1 MKNILCF
8 AALGMVL
15 TGCATREGGKV
26 YTSSDGT
33 PVYDFRS
40 QPQTSVAGEGTL
52 MPGMYDVRQM
62 PTGQM
67 TGQER
72 SSDIAGPRPIL
83 PPRADATETDHSA
96 APVIGAG
103 SLGQSG
109 IRPDQNTVTGGALVD
124 HPAGVGS
131 APGVV
136 SGSGS
141 NVETNNPTVPNKLER

>member
-1 MKNILCF
+1 MKKIFVLAASGVLF
-8 AALGMVL
+8 A
-15 TGCATREGGKV
+15 GCATREGGRV
-26 YTSSDGT
+26 HSSSDGT
-33 PVYDFRS
+33 PVYDFRA
-40 QPQTSVAGEGTL
+40 QPQTVVAGEGTL

-62 PTGQM
+62 PTGQF

-96 APVIGAG
+96 APVLGAG

-109 IRPDQNTVTGGALVD
+109 IHPDENAVTGGSLVD
-124 HPAGVGS
+124 HPSGVGS
-131 APGVV
+131 APGIV

-141 NVETNNPTVPNKLER
+141 NVETNNPTIPNKLDQ